1 MGVVV
6 RHFWLAFV
14 VVTIINGR
22 YWWAG
27 VQARIRAQPELEPGY
42 RRLYRGYLFWG
53 NVPWLLMG
61 AGILSGQVR
70 SMFDF
75 LQPRSGNPYVLAW
88 WWAMAALFA
97 LGTMWMFWGGGAET
111 LARHPGFAMVPQW
124 PASKL
129 RWLWLGFVAWNVTIA
144 LVFI

>member
-1 MGVVV
+1 MGVFVT
-6 RHFWLAFV
+6 HFWLAFV

-27 VQARIRAQPELEPGY
+27 VQARIRAQPELGPGY

-70 SMFDF
+70 SIFDF
-75 LQPRSGNPYVLAW
+75 LQPRSGNPYVLA
-88 WWAMAALFA
+88 
-97 LGTMWMFWGGGAET
+97 
-111 LARHPGFAMVPQW
+111 
-124 PASKL
+124 
-129 RWLWLGFVAWNVTIA
+129 
-144 LVFI
+144 